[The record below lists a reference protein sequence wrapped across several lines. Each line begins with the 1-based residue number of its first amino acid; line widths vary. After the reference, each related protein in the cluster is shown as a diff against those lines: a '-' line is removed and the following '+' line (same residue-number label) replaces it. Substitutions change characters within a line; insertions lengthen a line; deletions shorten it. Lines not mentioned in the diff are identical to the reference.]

1 MLYVLDTDHL
11 SLLQRRSP
19 EGKILLQRLQAN
31 QVAFSAT
38 VISYEEQTRGW
49 MGHLA
54 KAKNTTEQVIAYDRL
69 RQHAVNYC
77 NIPLLGFDESAIQ
90 TNQQLRKRYPRLGA
104 MDLKIA
110 AIVLT
115 QDVATL
121 LTRNTRDF
129 GQIEGLSIDDWSID

>member
-1 MLYVLDTDHL
+1 MLYILDTDHL

-19 EGKILLQRLQAN
+19 EGRIFLQRLQAS

-49 MGHLA
+49 MGHLN
-54 KAKNTTEQVIAYDRL
+54 KAKNTAEQVIAYDRL

-77 NIPLLGFDESAIQ
+77 NIPLLGFDETAIQ
-90 TNQQLRKRYPRLGA
+90 ANQQLRKCYPRLGA

-115 QDVATL
+115 QAAATL
-121 LTRNTRDF
+121 LTRNARDF
-129 GQIEGLSIDDWSID
+129 SQIEGLSIDDWSID

>member
-19 EGKILLQRLQAN
+19 EGKVLLQRLQAN
-31 QVAFSAT
+31 KVAFSAT

-69 RQHAVNYC
+69 RQHATNYC
-77 NIPLLGFDESAIQ
+77 NIPLLGFNESAIQ

-115 QDVATL
+115 QPAAML

>member
-31 QVAFSAT
+31 QVEFSAT

-54 KAKNTTEQVIAYDRL
+54 KVKSTTEQIIAYDRL

-115 QDVATL
+115 QTTAML
-121 LTRNTRDF
+121 LTRNAGDF

>member
-1 MLYVLDTDHL
+1 MRYVLDTDHL
-11 SLLQRRSP
+11 SLIQRRSS
-19 EGKILLQRLQAN
+19 EGTIRLKRLQAN
-31 QVAFSAT
+31 QVVFSAT

-54 KAKNTTEQVIAYDRL
+54 KAKNTTEQVIDSDQL
-69 RQHAVNYC
+69 RQHALNYC
-77 NIPLLGFDESAIQ
+77 NIPLLSFDESAIQ

-115 QDVATL
+115 QDAATL
-121 LTRNTRDF
+121 LTRNARDF